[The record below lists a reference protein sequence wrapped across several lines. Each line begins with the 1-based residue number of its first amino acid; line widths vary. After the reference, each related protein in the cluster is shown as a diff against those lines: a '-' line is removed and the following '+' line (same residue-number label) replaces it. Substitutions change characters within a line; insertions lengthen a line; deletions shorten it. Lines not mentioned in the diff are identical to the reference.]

1 MLTELVS
8 VIFCLDCVI
17 TMVYKSEVEYE
28 AEQLIR
34 DMAGEAVK
42 NMYWVRYVTRW
53 TESER
58 KRVREDQV
66 NRYHDV
72 LLRVYKL
79 VGQNNLEKLHCLIF
93 RPTSDPNRWM
103 RFIRQRY
110 ENLTVHWTHRKK
122 KLPTRIVINIQ
133 GDSNDLSIFCTQFR
147 SHRNEINEEEIRD
160 LPERIQ
166 GLALDN

>member
-1 MLTELVS
+1 
-8 VIFCLDCVI
+8 
-17 TMVYKSEVEYE
+17 MVYKSEVQYE

-42 NMYWVRYVTRW
+42 NMYWVRYVTGW

-58 KRVREDQV
+58 KLVREDQV

-79 VGQNNLEKLHCLIF
+79 VGQNNLEKLHCLVF
-93 RPTSDPNRWM
+93 RPKSDPNRWM

-110 ENLTVHWTHRKK
+110 ENLTVQWTHRQRTQ
-122 KLPTRIVINIQ
+122 PTRDVIVISGNL
-133 GDSNDLSIFCTQFR
+133 SDLSIFCTQFR
-147 SHRNEINEEEIRD
+147 NHRNEINEEEIGD
-160 LPERIQ
+160 LPEGIQ